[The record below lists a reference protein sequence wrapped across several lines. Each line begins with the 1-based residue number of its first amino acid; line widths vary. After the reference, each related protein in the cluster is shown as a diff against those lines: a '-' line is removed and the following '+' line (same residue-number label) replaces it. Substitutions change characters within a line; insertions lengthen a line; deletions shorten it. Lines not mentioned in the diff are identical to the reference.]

1 MFEGRKI
8 KKLKQEIELSGLQIE
23 VEGLGQIKTIIKE
36 SSIVQPESDEA
47 DWMLLGED
55 SANRI
60 LGTEDQDK
68 LKSQVTKAFYKTPHG
83 RNIIRLFEKYVTGR
97 GFSLTPKSTL
107 EEVELVWNEFWKQ
120 NRMELKKKEI
130 VRRTMRDGECFIR
143 FFKEQGKVSIRF
155 MISQLVK
162 DPEDRKTTGANT
174 IISSG
179 IETSADDIERV
190 LAYWYKEQRIPAE
203 EVMHIKILVDSDV
216 KRGRSLLEPIIDYLW
231 MYRDWLKDRMKL
243 NKIRATVALIKK
255 VKGTPTQAA
264 NIKGDQETV
273 NRLNPDGTPKQKAPV
288 GVSVI
293 TTNQNV
299 DYDLK
304 SPNLQA
310 SDVQHDGRT
319 ILLSIAAGI
328 GLPEYMITSDASNGN
343 YSSLMTAEGPAVM
356 EFQDWQDFFA
366 LYFEEMFTLVIE
378 TAITA
383 SLIPESEMRTTKEY
397 VKVEG
402 RPEQQVEKKEIIPT
416 ITECSI
422 TFPDIVGRDIGAET
436 TAIITQMREGLCS
449 MQTASARLDLD
460 YEDEQEFI
468 KQEAEEF
475 GDSGEPTEDDKAEM
489 EEEPETE
496 PEPEAEEE
504 KAKS

>member
-23 VEGLGQIKTIIKE
+23 IEGLGQIKSIINE
-36 SSIVQPESDEA
+36 SSTVQAEEDESS
-47 DWMLLGED
+47 WTVLGTD
-55 SANRI
+55 SANRK
-60 LGTEDQDK
+60 LGDEDQDK

-97 GFSLTPKSTL
+97 GFALTPKSTL
-107 EEVELVWNEFWKQ
+107 EEVDEVWKDFWKR

-143 FFKEQGKVSIRF
+143 FFIENGKVSIRF
-155 MISQLVK
+155 MLAQLVR
-162 DPEDRKTTGANT
+162 DPDDKKTVGKNVVL
-174 IISSG
+174 SSG
-179 IETSADDIERV
+179 IETSADDIETV
-190 LAYWYKEQRIPAE
+190 LAYYYKNKRIPAE

-243 NKIRATVALIKK
+243 NKVRATVALIKK
-255 VKGTPTQAA
+255 VTGTPAQAA
-264 NIKGDQETV
+264 NIKSNQETV
-273 NRLNPDGTPKQKAPV
+273 NKLNPDGTSKQKAPV

-299 DYDLK
+299 DYELK

-310 SDVQHDGRT
+310 ADVQHDGRT
-319 ILLSIAAGI
+319 ILLAIAAGI

-356 EFQDWQDFFA
+356 EFEDWQDFFA
-366 LYFEEMFTLVIE
+366 IYFSEMYDLVIRA
-378 TAITA
+378 AIA
-383 SLIPESEMRTTKEY
+383 KKHIPENELKVTKEY

-402 RPEQQVEKKEIIPT
+402 KPDKQMEKTEIVPT
-416 ITECSI
+416 STECSI
-422 TFPDIVGRDIGAET
+422 TFPDIISRDIQKET
-436 TAIITQMREGLCS
+436 TAIITQMRESLCS
-449 MQTASARLDLD
+449 KQTASARLDLD

-468 KQEAEEF
+468 KQENEEAE
-475 GDSGEPTEDDKAEM
+475 DSGEPTKDEEDEM
-489 EEEPETE
+489 GDEPED
-496 PEPEAEEE
+496 E